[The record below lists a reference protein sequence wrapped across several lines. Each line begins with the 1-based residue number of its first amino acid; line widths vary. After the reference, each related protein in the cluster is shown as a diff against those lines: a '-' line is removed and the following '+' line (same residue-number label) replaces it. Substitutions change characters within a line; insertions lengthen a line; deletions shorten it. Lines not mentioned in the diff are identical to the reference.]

1 VYRSSFREVALDVR
15 TSTISDWERGIVIPR
30 LPFEKIR
37 MLLHLY
43 ECTFDELADAFEVIK
58 ESKYEGESKQPN
70 RQTSVDQEEKQP
82 IAV

>member
-1 VYRSSFREVALDVR
+1 
-15 TSTISDWERGIVIPR
+15 
-30 LPFEKIR
+30 